1 MRKQYLAAVLT
12 LICLLG
18 LGAGAQAEGNNEVV
32 TNVPFEFVAGGI
44 TLSPGT
50 YSVNR
55 VGSAWDSHLIIHN
68 REQGLFLL
76 PTAFDGASLEGALL
90 TFEHAGNRYFLSK
103 VKTRAGVYT
112 IGALRSV
119 TTAAKKTYEGASSSG
134 TD

>member
-1 MRKQYLAAVLT
+1 MRKQYSAAVLT

-18 LGAGAQAEGNNEVV
+18 LGVGAQAQGNNEVV

-50 YSVNR
+50 YTVNR
-55 VGSAWDSHLIIHN
+55 VGSAWNSHLVIRN

-76 PTAFDGASLEGALL
+76 PTAFDASVEGALL
-90 TFEHAGNRYFLSK
+90 SFEHVGNKYFLSK
-103 VKTRAGVYT
+103 VKTPAGIYT
-112 IGALRSV
+112 IGAPRSV
-119 TTAAKKTYEGASSSG
+119 TTTAQKKTYEGVPSSG